1 MAELRRFFSG
11 TLFSRI
17 SGFGRDLVMA
27 FAFGDHPSVAAFM
40 IAFRFSNLLRR
51 LVAEGPIQI
60 TIIPYF
66 EGLRIKDHSKA
77 LLFFLKLLFLV
88 TISLLVITIIVE
100 LGICY
105 FLSSQNFSSYRE
117 VYILT
122 RWLFPAIIFI
132 CLYGLNTCLLH
143 CYDSFF
149 VPSFAPF
156 ICNCVWM
163 AASLLLKNEQAE
175 FAMVSLSKWVCIG
188 FIGQWLFTL
197 PKIIPILKTHFKE
210 KINRAALKIS
220 TEVKQLLSS
229 FSLGAIG
236 IGAMQINSFVDG
248 LFARHAHPSG
258 PVYLWYSIRIE
269 QLALAIF
276 GIACVST
283 IVPKLSRAIKQGDRE
298 KAETL
303 FACSYKRILLVMIP
317 CMVAIFALGGAS
329 TNVIYGRGSFSEAA
343 LLQTTICLWSYAI
356 GLLPTTM
363 VILFSSLYYS
373 NNNFRAPTIASL
385 LSVLM
390 NLFLNA
396 LFVFVFKWGVASI
409 ALATSISAW
418 GNFLLIRRLN
428 RSFKVSYLHNTIV
441 KGLLVTFLA
450 LLVTIAINHFFL
462 HATLFRPFFPRS
474 LSMQVG
480 HLCIQTITFF
490 GSLIG
495 FSYLFRHQDLLN
507 LFRTF
512 ITYKEQAEITE
523 S

>member
-27 FAFGDHPSVAAFM
+27 FAFGDHPSIAAFM

-88 TISLLVITIIVE
+88 TISLLAITIIVE

-105 FLSSQNFSSYRE
+105 FLSLENFAYQE

-156 ICNCVWM
+156 ICNSIWIT
-163 AASLLLKNEQAE
+163 AALLLKNDLAE
-175 FAMVSLSKWVCIG
+175 VAMVSLAKWVCIG

-210 KINRAALKIS
+210 KLNRTILKIS

-248 LFARHAHPSG
+248 LFSRHAHISG

-283 IVPKLSRAIKQGDRE
+283 IVPRLSRAIKQGDRK
-298 KAETL
+298 KAESL
-303 FACSYKRILLVMIP
+303 FAFSYKRILLVMIP
-317 CMVAIFALGGAS
+317 CTFAIFALGGAS
-329 TNVIYGRGSFSEAA
+329 TNFIYGRGSFSEGA
-343 LLQTTICLWSYAI
+343 LLHTTICLWSYAI
-356 GLLPTTM
+356 GLLPTT
-363 VILFSSLYYS
+363 ILIPFFSFFFF
-373 NNNFRAPTIASL
+373 NNNFRTPTIVSL
-385 LSVLM
+385 ISVLI
-390 NLFLNA
+390 NIFLNA
-396 LFVFVFKWGVASI
+396 LFVFIFKWGIASI
-409 ALATSISAW
+409 ALATSMSAW
-418 GNFLLIRRLN
+418 GNFLLIQQLN
-428 RSFKVSYLHNTIV
+428 RSFKVGYVSNGIF

-450 LLVTIAINHFFL
+450 LLFTIGINHFFL
-462 HATLFRPFFPRS
+462 HASLFHPFFPRS
-474 LSMQVG
+474 LSLQVSYLCMQS
-480 HLCIQTITFF
+480 ITFF

-495 FSYLFRHQDLLN
+495 FSYLFKHQELLE
-507 LFRTF
+507 LIRTF
-512 ITYKEQAEITE
+512 IPSRRESEIKEL
-523 S
+523 

>member
-17 SGFGRDLVMA
+17 SGFGRDLIMA

-66 EGLRIKDHSKA
+66 EGLRIKNHSKA

-88 TISLLVITIIVE
+88 TISLLGITILVE
-100 LGICY
+100 LGISY
-105 FLSSQNFSSYRE
+105 FLSLETFSAYRE

-156 ICNCVWM
+156 ICNSIWIT
-163 AASLLLKNEQAE
+163 AAFLLKNKPAE
-175 FAMVSLSKWVCIG
+175 YAMVSLAKWVCIG
-188 FIGQWLFTL
+188 FICQWLFTL
-197 PKIIPILKTHFKE
+197 PKIIPILKRHFKE
-210 KINRAALKIS
+210 KLNRTALKIS

-229 FSLGAIG
+229 FSFGAIG
-236 IGAMQINSFVDG
+236 IGAMQINSFIDG
-248 LFARHAHPSG
+248 LFARHAHTSG

-283 IVPKLSRAIKQGDRE
+283 IVPRLSRAIKQGDKG

-303 FACSYKRILLVMIP
+303 FALSYKRILLVMIP
-317 CMVAIFALGGAS
+317 CTFAIFAIGGAS
-329 TNVIYGRGSFSEAA
+329 TNFIYGRGSFSEAA
-343 LLQTTICLWSYAI
+343 LLHTTICLWSYAI

-363 VILFSSLYYS
+363 VILFSSLFYS
-373 NNNFRAPTIASL
+373 NSNFRTPTIASL
-385 LSVLM
+385 LSVVM
-390 NLFLNA
+390 NLILNA

-409 ALATSISAW
+409 ALATSLSAW
-418 GNFLLIRRLN
+418 GNFLLIQRLN
-428 RSFKVSYLHNTIV
+428 RSFKVDCLHGIA
-441 KGLLVTFLA
+441 KGLLVTLLA
-450 LLVTIAINHFFL
+450 LLFTTTVNYFFL
-462 HATLFRPFFPRS
+462 HATLFLPFFPRS
-474 LSMQVG
+474 LSLQVS
-480 HLCIQTITFF
+480 HLCIQSITFF

-495 FSYLFRHQDLLN
+495 FSYLFEYQDLLE
-507 LFRTF
+507 LLRTF
-512 ITYKEQAEITE
+512 LPSSFAKQIE
-523 S
+523 